1 MSIHLVKLCVGA
13 DSIRDLEEWIAATLA
28 MKRAAGRS
36 AEQTHTTRST
46 PKRAEEVL
54 DGGSLYWVIKSQIA
68 ARQKV
73 VDLRNFTDG
82 EGVSRCQIVL
92 EPTLIQVM
100 PRPQRPF
107 QGWRYL
113 ADHEAPKDLGAGAGE
128 LAEMPE
134 ELRRELRDLGLL

>member
-1 MSIHLVKLCVGA
+1 MPIHLVKLCVGA

-28 MKRAAGRS
+28 MKRAAGRKP
-36 AEQTHTTRST
+36 EQTHTTRST

-92 EPTLIQVM
+92 EPTVIQVM

-107 QGWRYL
+107 QGWRDL
-113 ADHEAPKDLGAGAGE
+113 ADHEAPKDLGAGAGQ

-134 ELRRELRDLGLL
+134 ELRRELRELGLL